1 LRSGKTSRPW
11 QLTQPPQNKPRQFS
25 DECEVEFP
33 AAVDWAAKLQRLQF
47 GSEVSQH
54 WIAVPSE
61 MSLFKY
67 KRSMDELIPL
77 TMQKTDQLCGIRV
90 HRFSAEL
97 AFEVGVRP
105 TKNHSAMRATIAH
118 PTPMPIMKYRH
129 LFFSSRICQANAAT
143 TTQTNANIK

>member
-1 LRSGKTSRPW
+1 VDDWNRYELLLIVDVDKSARATARKHATLLRSGKTSRPW

-61 MSLFKY
+61 MSLFK
-67 KRSMDELIPL
+67 S
-77 TMQKTDQLCGIRV
+77 
-90 HRFSAEL
+90 
-97 AFEVGVRP
+97 
-105 TKNHSAMRATIAH
+105 
-118 PTPMPIMKYRH
+118 
-129 LFFSSRICQANAAT
+129 
-143 TTQTNANIK
+143 

>member
-1 LRSGKTSRPW
+1 VDDWNRYELLLIVDVDKSARATARKHATLLRSGKTSRPW

-77 TMQKTDQLCGIRV
+77 TKQKTDQLCGVRV

-97 AFEVGVRP
+97 AFEVGVDRQ
-105 TKNHSAMRATIAH
+105 KIIR
-118 PTPMPIMKYRH
+118 R
-129 LFFSSRICQANAAT
+129 
-143 TTQTNANIK
+143 